1 MSVLAEFDV
10 ARARADTPGCRSVI
24 HLNNS
29 GAALMPLPVLK
40 AVQDHL
46 WLEATVGGYE
56 AARATNAA
64 VEHCYAALARLVGG
78 ADDEIALI
86 ENATRAWDM
95 AFYALDLKPG
105 DSIITGKAEYASNY
119 MAFLQRVARDG
130 VEIRVAPDDASGRT
144 DPGALEHLIDR
155 RTRLIAIT
163 HVPTNGGLVNPA
175 AEIGAVAERHGLPY
189 LLDACQSV
197 GQMPVDVGTIG
208 CTMLSA
214 TGRKFLR
221 GPRGTGFLWVRRD
234 WVDRLHPPF
243 IDLRAAVW
251 TDRDSYTLRP
261 DARRFENWES
271 FVAGKIGLG
280 VAADYAMSFGLD
292 AISTRARAL
301 ADHLR
306 AGLSAIPGAT
316 VHDKG
321 AEQSAIVSFSIEGC
335 EPEALQA
342 FCAARRV
349 NLSTSDVGSTR
360 LDMSERGLTKINRVS
375 PHYYNSGD
383 EIECALAIIA
393 DCARARR

>member
-1 MSVLAEFDV
+1 
-10 ARARADTPGCRSVI
+10 
-24 HLNNS
+24 
-29 GAALMPLPVLK
+29 MPLPVLK
-40 AVQDHL
+40 AVQDHFL
-46 WLEATVGGYE
+46 LEATVGGYE
-56 AARATNAA
+56 AARANEASI
-64 VEHCYAALARLVGG
+64 EHCYDALARLVGG
-78 ADDEIALI
+78 APDEIALI

-95 AFYALDLKPG
+95 AFYALDLKAG
-105 DSIITGKAEYASNY
+105 DVIVTGKAEYASNY

-130 VEIRVAPDDASGRT
+130 VEIRVAPDDGSGRT
-144 DPGALEHLIDR
+144 DPDALEQMIDG

-175 AEIGAVAERHGLPY
+175 AEIGAVAARHGLPY

-197 GQMPVDVGTIG
+197 GQMPVDVGAIG

-221 GPRGTGFLWVRRD
+221 GPRGTGFLWIRRD

-301 ADHLR
+301 ADRLR
-306 AGLSAIPGAT
+306 SGLSAIPGT
-316 VHDKG
+316 VVHDKG
-321 AEQSAIVSFSIEGC
+321 AEQSAIVSFSIAGC
-335 EPEALQA
+335 EPGELQKY
-342 FCAARRV
+342 CGNRRV

-360 LDMSERGLTKINRVS
+360 LDMSERGLTTINRAS
-375 PHYYNSGD
+375 PHYYNTED
-383 EIECALAIIA
+383 EIESTLAIIA
-393 DCARARR
+393 DCARSRH